1 MAASYRFAVLSYSA
15 QIKQMLQALDGSDE
29 YSIEYVPIS
38 YKKAGLG
45 SAELLR
51 NGYDVCLVY
60 SSYAYS
66 VIEYVGNDVVDIN
79 KSDMDRA
86 RALLHAKQF
95 SETIGLPIQKHE
107 RVNSVLLEQL
117 CDVHL
122 HTLIYDSPEEL
133 RKLVFGAREQGV
145 NIFVGGG
152 LVSSFCDQCNAHC
165 IPILPEIDSLTEAVD
180 KALHIARLKKEAQT
194 KHEQLLDIFKLFK
207 DGILYIDSN
216 RKVTYSNVMARN
228 LFNISNIVSD
238 NDFSDKITDG
248 ISHYYHDLGVD
259 EVMNSSQSKVDHFFH
274 INNRDLLVNTMPVST
289 HHNKNGV
296 AVFLRDID
304 SVHDSAGKVR
314 AMQRKQSG
322 FISYHTVSD
331 LKGRS
336 SVMEQVR
343 SKIRLYAPHDAPVL
357 IHGETGTGK
366 DLVAQALH
374 NASGRKRAPF
384 VAINCAAIPESLLES
399 ELFGYDEGAFT
410 GAKKGG
416 KAGLIEMAH
425 TGTLFLDEV
434 GELSQNA
441 QLRLLRVLE
450 NKEITRVGGSRV
462 IPVNIRI
469 ISASHRAL
477 PELIRSGQFRSDLFY
492 RLAVLRLQLPPL
504 RHRLEDIPM
513 LIEKLLI
520 RHGRDKRCL
529 SPAILDALQQYHWPG
544 NIRELRSILES
555 YLIMLGGSTHDEHLF
570 MSIFSDWVKDFTEPT
585 FGIANIELSGDL
597 KTILEET
604 KRRVVM
610 EIVARCGFNKKKA
623 AQQLGI
629 SYNTLWRI
637 LGSMEEVNDPALA
650 LADPNS
656 VTMGIVDPAS

>member
-1 MAASYRFAVLSYSA
+1 
-15 QIKQMLQALDGSDE
+15 MLPELEGSSE
-29 YSIEYVPIS
+29 YSIDYVPIS
-38 YKKAGLG
+38 YKKASLG
-45 SAELLR
+45 AAELLR

-66 VIEYVGNDVVDIN
+66 VIEHVGNDVVDIN

-86 RALLHAKQF
+86 RALLEAKKY

-107 RVNSVLLEQL
+107 RVNSTLLEQL
-117 CDVHL
+117 CDVRL
-122 HTLIYDSPEEL
+122 HTLIYDTPEEL
-133 RKLVFGAREQGV
+133 RKIVFEMRNQGV

-152 LVSSFCDQCNAHC
+152 LVSSYCEQCDARC
-165 IPILPEIDSLTEAVD
+165 IPILPEMASLTEAID
-180 KALHIARLKKEAQT
+180 KALHIARLKKEAYS

-216 RKVTYSNVMARN
+216 RKVTYANVMARN
-228 LFNISNIVSD
+228 FFNIVHISSD
-238 NDFSDKITDG
+238 NDFSEEITDRIHPYYQELG
-248 ISHYYHDLGVD
+248 ID
-259 EVMNSSQSKVDHFFH
+259 EVMQSRHAKVDQFLH
-274 INNRDLLVNTMPVST
+274 INDRDLLVNTMPVST
-289 HHNKNGV
+289 HQNKNGV

-314 AMQRKQSG
+314 AIQRKQSG
-322 FISYHTVSD
+322 FISYHTISD

-336 SVMEQVR
+336 AAMEQIRTKV
-343 SKIRLYAPHDAPVL
+343 RLYAPYDAPVL

-374 NASGRKRAPF
+374 NASQRKQAPF

-416 KAGLIEMAH
+416 KAGLLEMAH
-425 TGTLFLDEV
+425 AGTLFLDEV

-469 ISASHRAL
+469 ISASHRSL
-477 PELIRSGQFRSDLFY
+477 PELIRTGAFRADLFY

-513 LIEKLLI
+513 LIEKLLR
-520 RHGRDKRCL
+520 RHGRDRHCI
-529 SPAILDALQQYHWPG
+529 SPAILEALHQYHWPG
-544 NIRELRSILES
+544 NIRELRAIVES
-555 YLIMLGGSTHDEHLF
+555 YLIMLGNATYDENLF
-570 MSIFSDWVKDFTEPT
+570 MSLLSDWAKDFTEPA
-585 FGIANIELSGDL
+585 FGIANMELNGDL
-597 KTILEET
+597 KSILEET

-610 EIVARCGFNKKKA
+610 EVVARCGFNKKKA

-637 LGSMEEVNDPALA
+637 LGSMEDVADPAIM